1 MNLKQYIVFWDQ
13 EIKKLLSSRS
23 SFTSYPMSL
32 GIGEPPLQGDF
43 IPEPFMGNPDEFS
56 FVIVNLNPGPAA
68 PHSCIRHKNTPGM
81 FVNKVEVEGYSTAVS
96 SFPYLRDCP
105 YSYNGKNVN
114 LIDWNNSPGRKWWK
128 EKERWIKHKI
138 KLFDSSYDGQDPIPN
153 DLLPFAM
160 EMYAWHTCKWP
171 KSLNNKMKKSGT
183 YGKVVKDNVIDPLYE
198 AIQNSK
204 FKTAFCVG
212 KPIGEIIDSFG
223 VFKIKKHHV
232 ITKKTKRHYDV
243 YEDGKGNRIINTW
256 AQGGNKFP
264 SGDFETAEA
273 SII

>member
-1 MNLKQYIVFWDQ
+1 MNLSDYINYWD
-13 EIKKLLSSRS
+13 KKIVAFLAYRS
-23 SFTSYPMSL
+23 SSYIYPTSF

-56 FVIVNLNPGPAA
+56 FVIVNLNPGAGV
-68 PHSCIRHKNTPGM
+68 PHSWLHCQDIPGTL
-81 FVNKVEVEGYSTAVS
+81 VNKVKKIGYSNAVCD
-96 SFPYLRDCP
+96 FPYLQDE
-105 YSYNGKNVN
+105 NTVG
-114 LIDWNNSPGRKWWK
+114 LIDWNNSPGRVWWK
-128 EKERWIKHKI
+128 EKESWIKHKI
-138 KLFDSSYDGQDPIPN
+138 KLFELSYKIEEPIPN
-153 DLLPFAM
+153 NLLPFAM
-160 EMYAWHTCKWP
+160 EMYAWHTCEWP

-183 YGKVVKDNVIDPLYE
+183 YGKLVKDNVIDPLYE

-232 ITKKTKRHYDV
+232 ITKKTTRYYDV

-264 SGDFETAEA
+264 SADFKSEEEK
-273 SII
+273 III